1 MSKSKS
7 SADTS
12 STLALEDDPRPDG
25 LRSAKSLVLV
35 LTGNGKGKSSSA
47 FGMVMRAVA
56 REWKVCVVQFIKSS
70 EWQVGEQKICES
82 LNVQW
87 HSLGG
92 GFTWDSNNIEHDKD
106 LARKAWEVSTRLIQ
120 SGEFDLIVLDE
131 VTYLMAW
138 NWVEHENILEV
149 IADRPQHVN
158 LICTGR
164 DAPQSLIDIA
174 DTVTSM
180 TNLKHAYESGIAAK
194 KGIDY

>member
-1 MSKSKS
+1 M
-7 SADTS
+7 
-12 STLALEDDPRPDG
+12 
-25 LRSAKSLVLV
+25 
-35 LTGNGKGKSSSA
+35 
-47 FGMVMRAVA
+47 
-56 REWKVCVVQFIKSS
+56 
-70 EWQVGEQKICES
+70 
-82 LNVQW
+82 
-87 HSLGG
+87 
-92 GFTWDSNNIEHDKD
+92 
-106 LARKAWEVSTRLIQ
+106 ARKAWEVSIRLIQ

-180 TNLKHAYESGIAAK
+180 TNVKHAYESGIAAK